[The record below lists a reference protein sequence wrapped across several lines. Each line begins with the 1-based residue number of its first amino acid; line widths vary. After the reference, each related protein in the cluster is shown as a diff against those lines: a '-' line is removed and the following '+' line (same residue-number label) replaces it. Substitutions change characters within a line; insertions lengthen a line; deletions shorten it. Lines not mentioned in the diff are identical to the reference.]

1 MASNGKELVKQ
12 SIDKIGEYV
21 FVVIQEI
28 KTKKPSKGK
37 AKSLEVYESRF
48 TANGIEY
55 CYYRFQK
62 SEKCFERPIKKA
74 YRISIHKSYREQ
86 GKVKKKQVVI
96 CTINYYDI
104 VDGFNWFGDYVR
116 GGLEVKAEALGLTE
130 EELCE
135 MVEEKLQ
142 PMIDQ
147 IEAEYKQTEEY
158 AAIQEHDR
166 IIAEW
171 GEKRRAFAKEY
182 GVDQDEYDRCFDVFG
197 VLRNPEYLKKIKT
210 DCEAR
215 KEYERQSQKWKRSYY
230 ENYHNNYNNDKNS
243 SYAGIFSGNYTSE
256 DKAILK
262 QFYRTLSKKFHPD
275 ANPNIDTSKQM
286 QLLNRLKREWE
297 V

>member
-1 MASNGKELVKQ
+1 MLFRS
-12 SIDKIGEYV
+12 
-21 FVVIQEI
+21 
-28 KTKKPSKGK
+28 
-37 AKSLEVYESRF
+37 
-48 TANGIEY
+48 
-55 CYYRFQK
+55 
-62 SEKCFERPIKKA
+62 
-74 YRISIHKSYREQ
+74 
-86 GKVKKKQVVI
+86 
-96 CTINYYDI
+96 
-104 VDGFNWFGDYVR
+104 
-116 GGLEVKAEALGLTE
+116 
-130 EELCE
+130 
-135 MVEEKLQ
+135 
-142 PMIDQ
+142 
-147 IEAEYKQTEEY
+147 
-158 AAIQEHDR
+158 IQEHDR